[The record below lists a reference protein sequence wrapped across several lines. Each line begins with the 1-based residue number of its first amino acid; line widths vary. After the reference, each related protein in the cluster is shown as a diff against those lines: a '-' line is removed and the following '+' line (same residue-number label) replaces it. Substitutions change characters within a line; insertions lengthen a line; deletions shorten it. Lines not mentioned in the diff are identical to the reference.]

1 MEKRESAFLVLS
13 GKILDFPFSL
23 SALAAIRSAVE
34 RELSARGVDV
44 VRRVATLSRNR
55 FLAAP
60 FFLNAGF
67 EIVPADDEDVQA
79 SAEIF
84 ATLAVAS
91 DAPDEVVFALGVSE
105 PNHLLRTLARRG
117 ARLTMLTTTDV
128 SGETAANLDE
138 LIDVREL
145 FAESGI
151 DWNALDL
158 VAWRDRVGETG
169 AASNAETAENA
180 ENVYLLQTSFLQRLA
195 QSENSAKQAFENA
208 EKSPGDEKRAF
219 GAATGPLSP
228 EEAESVYLEPEVGPS
243 PVELDAP
250 EWNAALEKLLLE
262 NDLKLPAYR
271 AAERIADRFPYLPT
285 FFLEN
290 RDEFRR
296 LLSPQILAV
305 EENSTTSLIHRNSP
319 ELRQVSAADAIGSLT
334 LGGSAS
340 GGGDDA
346 TVGGDSASA
355 SNLSFSGGAT
365 SGTASASTFGET
377 SRNGEYE
384 REFTVAETFAEVA
397 ERAALICEQCKW
409 SVDRYYLQ
417 QSGANY
423 KESIEPRD
431 QELARLGREKS
442 TYLWPAHRQLE
453 PEQYLQAAQCYDV
466 TSKAFALLD
475 RVVNTKDG
483 VGDVR
488 FVAKVSQVAADAQ
501 CLVKSALRELGLP
514 LSADG
519 VQRDAF
525 NVLTEFRREVAQFT
539 LANMRLL
546 DTLELSRAAEVLAA
560 CNALNDEFEDLRS
573 TVKERKSCEGKVEY
587 HLKKLA
593 LEPNSLYDWN
603 KVIEAVTTLCETFRE
618 PPSSLLFRRLLGDF
632 IDKTPDEAQVTTA
645 FARVVQE
652 IDLARLREEEKF
664 ACFPED
670 SEIEYSPAVKKVRE
684 HYGGSSVVF
693 VGGTPQDHLRTRI
706 EEKLN
711 VRLLWSETDHGESLG
726 RYDSALRDENT
737 CLFLIY
743 IPWCSHKHSE
753 EFAAS
758 AKSANKDFV
767 RLRKGTNPEQIAQ
780 AICRQMNLLPE
791 SEF

>member
-1 MEKRESAFLVLS
+1 MKNRETAFFILS

-34 RELSARGVDV
+34 RELAGRGVDV

-67 EIVPADDEDVQA
+67 EVVPADDEDVQM
-79 SAEIF
+79 SAELF
-84 ATLAVAS
+84 DALAVAS
-91 DAPDEVVFALGVSE
+91 DAPNELVFALGVAE
-105 PNHLLRTLARRG
+105 PNNLLRTLARRG
-117 ARLTMLTTTDV
+117 ARRTMLTTTDV
-128 SGETAANLDE
+128 SGETRANLDT
-138 LIDVREL
+138 LIDVRQL
-145 FAESGI
+145 LAENGL

-158 VAWRDRVGETG
+158 TVWSDNVGESDAETTAN
-169 AASNAETAENA
+169 AASVYSSQTVLFQQLEQNADAP
-180 ENVYLLQTSFLQRLA
+180 R
-195 QSENSAKQAFENA
+195 KMFENA
-208 EKSPGDEKRAF
+208 EKNLFD
-219 GAATGPLSP
+219 AASGPLSP
-228 EEAESVYLEPEVGPS
+228 EEAESVYLEPDDGPS
-243 PVELDAP
+243 PSELDAP
-250 EWNAALEKLLLE
+250 EWNAALENLLLE
-262 NDLKLPAYR
+262 NDLKLPAYW
-271 AAERIADRFPYLPT
+271 ATERIADRFPYLPT

-290 RDEFRR
+290 RDKFRA

-305 EENSTTSLIHRNSP
+305 EENSTTSLIHRSSP
-319 ELRQVSAADAIGSLT
+319 ELRQVSAADAVGSLKI
-334 LGGSAS
+334 GGAPGS
-340 GGGDDA
+340 GDDA
-346 TVGGDSASA
+346 VSGGDSGIAT
-355 SNLSFSGGAT
+355 NFGGAAT
-365 SGTASASTFGET
+365 SGD
-377 SRNGEYE
+377 YE

-409 SVDRYYLQ
+409 SSDRYYLQ
-417 QSGANY
+417 QNGANY

-431 QELARLGREKS
+431 QELDRRGREKS
-442 TYLWPAHRQLE
+442 TYLWPARRQLE
-453 PEQYLQAAQCYDV
+453 PEQYEQVAQCYDV

-514 LSADG
+514 LSVDG

-525 NVLTEFRREVAQFT
+525 NVLTDFRREIGAFT

-546 DTLELSRAAEVLAA
+546 DALELSKAPEVLAA
-560 CNALNDEFEDLRS
+560 CNALNEEFEELRS
-573 TVKERKSCEGKVEY
+573 TVKERRSCEGKVEY

-593 LEPNSLYDWN
+593 INPTSLYDWN

-618 PPSSLLFRRLLGDF
+618 PPSSLWFRRRLVDF

-652 IDLARLREEEKF
+652 IDLAQLREEEKF
-664 ACFPED
+664 VCLPD
-670 SEIEYSPAVKKVRE
+670 KSEVEYSPAVRKVRE
-684 HYGGSSVVF
+684 YYGGSNVVF
-693 VGGTPQDHLRTRI
+693 VGGTPQDHLRSRI

-711 VRLLWSETDHGESLG
+711 VRLIWSETDHGESLG
-726 RYDSALRDENT
+726 RFDSALRDENT
-737 CLFLIY
+737 RLFLIY

-758 AKSANKDFV
+758 AKNANKDFV

-780 AICRQMNLLPE
+780 AICRQMNLLSE